1 MDALKSRGVNG
12 QGECGWEWFSSVM

>member
-12 QGECGWEWFSSVM
+12 QGECGWEWSSSVM